1 MMYFTSDLH
10 LHHPYIA
17 ALRGFIDQSLLE
29 PFNGDVAAFRQ
40 HCRENN
46 DPFAKYVDVETHDKM
61 VIDNINSV
69 VSENDMLFVLGDV
82 SSSTKSAILKSCAD
96 IVEKVNI
103 PLEHRFLVLGN
114 HDMIKTN
121 GVMEALEEAFYRYQD
136 HIELT
141 LCDGTEELPSIMC
154 YHYPPIEYLNQAP
167 AWMRPK
173 QELFDGAGHVTKDT
187 VYLHGHTHSYDCFD
201 AGLPNVYNVGLEAND
216 FKPISLD
223 DVLEKVAKHNKE
235 LEEQNGC

>member
-1 MMYFTSDLH
+1 MIYFTSDLH

-29 PFNGDVAAFRQ
+29 PFGGDVTAFRE

-46 DPFAKYVDVETHDKM
+46 DPFWQYVDVESHDKM

-69 VSENDMLFVLGDV
+69 VSESDTLFVLGDV
-82 SSSTKSAILKSCAD
+82 SSSTKSAILKSCTD

-103 PLEHRFLVLGN
+103 PWEHRFLVFGN
-114 HDMIKTN
+114 HDMISTN
-121 GVMEALEEAFYRYQD
+121 GVMEALMSAFYRGQD

-141 LCDGTEELPSIMC
+141 PFDGTKDLPPIVC
-154 YHYPPIEYLNQAP
+154 YHYPPFEYLNQAP
-167 AWMRPK
+167 MWMRPK
-173 QELFDGAGHVTKDT
+173 QEAFNSAGHVTENAI
-187 VYLHGHTHSYDCFD
+187 YLHGHTHSYDCFD

>member
-1 MMYFTSDLH
+1 MIYFTSDLH

-29 PFNGDVAAFRQ
+29 QFGGDVNDFRQ

-46 DPFAKYVDVETHDKM
+46 DPFWKYVDIAAHDKM
-61 VIDNINSV
+61 VIDNINNV
-69 VSENDMLFVLGDV
+69 VSEDDMLFVLGDI
-82 SSSTKSAILKSCAD
+82 SSSTKSAILKSCTD
-96 IVEKVNI
+96 IVEKVNV
-103 PLEHRFLVLGN
+103 PWEHRSLVLGN
-114 HDMIKTN
+114 HDMISTN
-121 GVMEALEEAFYRYQD
+121 GVMDALEKAFYRCQD
-136 HIELT
+136 HIDLT
-141 LCDGTEELPSIMC
+141 PEDGSKRLLIVC
-154 YHYPPIEYLNQAP
+154 YHYPPFEYLDKAP

-187 VYLHGHTHSYDCFD
+187 IYLHGHTHSYDCFD

-235 LEEQNGC
+235 LEEQNGL

>member
-1 MMYFTSDLH
+1 MIYFTSDLH

-40 HCRENN
+40 HCRKNN
-46 DPFAKYVDVETHDKM
+46 DPFTKYVDVETHDKM

-69 VSENDMLFVLGDV
+69 VSEDDMLFVLGDV
-82 SSSTKSAILKSCAD
+82 SSSTKSAILKSCTD
-96 IVEKVNI
+96 IVEKVNV
-103 PLEHRFLVLGN
+103 PWEHRFLVFGN
-114 HDMIKTN
+114 HDMISTN
-121 GVMEALEEAFYRYQD
+121 GVMEALEEAFYRGQD
-136 HIELT
+136 CIKLT
-141 LCDGTEELPSIMC
+141 PCDGTEELPPIIC
-154 YHYPPIEYLNQAP
+154 YHYPPFEYLDQAP

-173 QELFDGAGHVTKDT
+173 QELFNSAGHVTKDAI
-187 VYLHGHTHSYDCFD
+187 YLHGHTHSYDCFD

-223 DVLEKVAKHNKE
+223 DALEKVAKHNKE